1 MEPKW
6 NKRRSKINIKNDYEK
21 RSSPRLFRNGLK
33 AILGHLGGR
42 LEVKKVVILFVLKAF
57 RENRLFH

>member
-1 MEPKW
+1 MEAKW
-6 NKRRSKINIKNDYEK
+6 NKRGSKIDIKKEDEK
-21 RSSPRLFRNGLK
+21 KSSPRPSWNGLK

-42 LEVKKVVILFVLKAF
+42 PEVKKVVISLVLKAF